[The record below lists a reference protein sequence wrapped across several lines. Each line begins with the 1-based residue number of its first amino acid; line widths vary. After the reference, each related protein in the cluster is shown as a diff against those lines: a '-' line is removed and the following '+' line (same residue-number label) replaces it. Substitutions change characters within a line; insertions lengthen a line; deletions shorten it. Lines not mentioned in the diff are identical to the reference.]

1 MPRKPRKYL
10 DPKLDIIFK
19 VLFTDARNE
28 ALLVSLLESVLEV
41 PIKAITVLDR
51 EIPNEHSDDKGV
63 AVDIRALLEGGKQ
76 VHVEMQ
82 CDLRGHLEKRW
93 LYLWSRI
100 YGGLIEPGDPYKDL
114 EPVVS
119 IVFLS
124 RKAGHRFHAKYALR
138 EVHDGTM
145 FGKVELL
152 ELHMIDLPKLT
163 SSVASPGLSRWV
175 RFLRATTDEAVDLLA
190 KEDPIM
196 AQAKDALARI
206 SADPKTRAL
215 AEGRLQWQLIQR
227 EEKRFARE
235 EGLAEGM
242 AKGLAK
248 GKAEGVLAVLTSRG
262 LQVDEARRA
271 QILACTDLAL
281 LHAWMLRA
289 AVAPSGADVGL
300 VLGLPG

>member
-1 MPRKPRKYL
+1 
-10 DPKLDIIFK
+10 
-19 VLFTDARNE
+19 
-28 ALLVSLLESVLEV
+28 
-41 PIKAITVLDR
+41 
-51 EIPNEHSDDKGV
+51 
-63 AVDIRALLEGGKQ
+63 
-76 VHVEMQ
+76 
-82 CDLRGHLEKRW
+82 
-93 LYLWSRI
+93 
-100 YGGLIEPGDPYKDL
+100 
-114 EPVVS
+114 
-119 IVFLS
+119 
-124 RKAGHRFHAKYALR
+124 
-138 EVHDGTM
+138 
-145 FGKVELL
+145 
-152 ELHMIDLPKLT
+152 
-163 SSVASPGLSRWV
+163 
-175 RFLRATTDEAVDLLA
+175 
-190 KEDPIM
+190 M
-196 AQAKDALARI
+196 AQAKDAFARI

-227 EEKRFARE
+227 EENRFARE